1 MSYESIVIEVDGPV
15 GIVTMNR
22 ADRHNA
28 FDEQLIAELTRG
40 LQQLGADPSV
50 RVVVLS
56 SVGKSFSAGADLNWM
71 RRAAAYGDEENLDDA
86 RKLAALMRTLDTLPK
101 PTVARVHGP
110 AYGGG
115 VGLIAACDIAL
126 ATFDAQFAFSEV
138 KLGLIPAIIS
148 PYVMARIGERYARRY
163 FLTAERFAAAEAY
176 RIGLVHEIVPDEQTL
191 DSAVG
196 EIVDILLRN
205 SPQAMAAAKQLVRAV
220 GGAPVDALLID
231 DTTRRITDTRA
242 SRDAREGIAAFLE
255 KRPAPWV
262 IPAVPPPSEGE
273 A

>member
-1 MSYESIVIEVDGPV
+1 MSYESIVIELDGPV
-15 GIVTMNR
+15 GIITMNR
-22 ADRHNA
+22 AERHNA
-28 FDEQLIAELTRG
+28 FDETLIAELTNG
-40 LQQLGADPSV
+40 LQALGADPAI

-71 RRAAAYGDEENLDDA
+71 RRAAEYDNEQNLDDA

-101 PTVARVHGP
+101 PTLARVHGP

-138 KLGLIPAIIS
+138 KLGLIPAVIS
-148 PYVMARIGERYARRY
+148 PYVIARIGERYARRY

-176 RIGLVHEIVPDEQTL
+176 RIGLVHEIVPDEATL

-196 EIVDILLRN
+196 EVVDILLKN

-220 GGAPVDALLID
+220 SGAPIDALLIE
-231 DTTRRITDTRA
+231 DTTRRITEARTNP
-242 SRDAREGIAAFLE
+242 DAREGIAAFLE
-255 KRPAPWV
+255 KRPAPWA
-262 IPAVPPPSEGE
+262 IPDPTAPGTGE